1 MTTLKLQF
9 HLVARLLKL
18 TGTRV
23 VTVERS
29 IYVPVGQA
37 YVYSSKVDAWWGDTY
52 LTRIA
57 LVAPDTH
64 KNIKF

>member
-23 VTVERS
+23 VAVERS

-37 YVYSSKVDAWWGDTY
+37 YVYDSKMFGWWETSY
-52 LTRIA
+52 LTKIA
-57 LVAPDTH
+57 LVADDAH
-64 KNIKF
+64 KKIKF